1 VDIVAACDL
10 SLDYIDMLLHAFE
23 RTHDAAVGLHV
34 NSVFTRVHYNRALM
48 LPGMQ
53 NNFNCLANL
62 IAVPDTVP
70 GAALAGGS
78 RGPDPPATARTTC
91 EIRLNPMTFSW

>member
-1 VDIVAACDL
+1 VAACDL

-62 IAVPDTVP
+62 IAVLDTVSQARRWP
-70 GAALAGGS
+70 GVQGS
-78 RGPDPPATARTTC
+78 GPPSHCQDD
-91 EIRLNPMTFSW
+91 L